1 MELWIRS
8 QNKKKLYNVKNLEL
22 DNLETGIC
30 YESRDN
36 FVLLGKY
43 KSKERALEVLDEIQ
57 KKIKTLLYLKSKTIL
72 KPDTIE
78 SAKKYYEEL
87 NGVDFITCDHNFEIE
102 PITTNVIF
110 YEMPKE

>member
-8 QNKKKLYNVKNLEL
+8 QDKKKLYNVKNLEL

-57 KKIKTLLYLKSKTIL
+57 NKFKIICTSSTGGEYML
-72 KPDTIE
+72 
-78 SAKKYYEEL
+78 AKNL
-87 NGVDFITCDHNFEIE
+87 I
-102 PITTNVIF
+102 PIV